1 METFSEVSVC
11 RYAIQNSH
19 TSSEKENNRYLTM
32 FAGDIELPTAA
43 QMKVNCVKLRK
54 DLVRLSNSVSIAA
67 NKGQFTYMTVVFS
80 LILCFQ
86 VI

>member
-1 METFSEVSVC
+1 
-11 RYAIQNSH
+11 
-19 TSSEKENNRYLTM
+19 M

-54 DLVRLSNSVSIAA
+54 DLVRLSNSVLIAA
-67 NKGQFTYMTVVFS
+67 NKGQFTYMMVVFS